1 MKPTLEEYNK
11 AKSNKAFAQNALRH
25 CRERMNELID
35 ELAAERASEISYN
48 NMIIQANDILLAYE
62 VYENIEKGKKK

>member
-25 CRERMNELID
+25 CRRRMGVGVLR
-35 ELAAERASEISYN
+35 LV
-48 NMIIQANDILLAYE
+48 L
-62 VYENIEKGKKK
+62 

>member
-1 MKPTLEEYNK
+1 MKPTLEEYNQ
-11 AKSNKAFAQNALRH
+11 AKSNKTFAQNALRH

-35 ELAAERASEISYN
+35 ELATERASEISYN